1 MKTLYPV
8 LAAAFLFLFSCNSS
22 DSDENADSTKKPSR
36 ILAKAGSLVIGNPL
50 DCGIDGIQIFPV
62 GGNYRPDITELH
74 SYTSSSVS
82 FGFSANT
89 AVLYDTHSN
98 AEYINTDENEYDIR
112 NILFFRMKDGRSS
125 ILFPNNVHILSFSI
139 HKEYPIP
146 LIYYRVVKKDINND
160 SIFNNQDAVTL
171 YISRLNGD
179 SLVQVTPDDEQ
190 FKEYFY
196 YPGTHSI
203 LAKTMININSDSTFN
218 NADETNFRNISL
230 VTPAMGKEIFSRT
243 LRDSLRAK

>member
-1 MKTLYPV
+1 MKTLS
-8 LAAAFLFLFSCNSS
+8 LLFSASLLFLFSC
-22 DSDENADSTKKPSR
+22 DTGENTENTDSTKPPSR

-62 GGNYRPDITELH
+62 GGNYRPDITEA
-74 SYTSSSVS
+74 YSSSAVS
-82 FGFSANT
+82 FGFSANMAT
-89 AVLYDTHSN
+89 SYYDKSSSS
-98 AEYINTDENEYDIR
+98 EYINTDENEYDIR
-112 NILFFRMKDGRSS
+112 NILFFRMKDGGSTT
-125 ILFPNNVHILSFSI
+125 LFPNNVHILSFSI

-160 SIFNNQDAVTL
+160 SIFNNQDAVAL

-196 YPGTHSI
+196 YAGTHSI
-203 LAKTMININSDSTFN
+203 LAKTVINLNNDSTFN
-218 NADETNFRNISL
+218 AADETNFRNISL
-230 VTPAMGKEIFSRT
+230 VTPAMGKEIFSRA

>member
-1 MKTLYPV
+1 MKTLS
-8 LAAAFLFLFSCNSS
+8 LLFSASLLFLFSC
-22 DSDENADSTKKPSR
+22 DTGENTENTDSTKPPSR
-36 ILAKAGSLVIGNPL
+36 ILAKPGSLVIGSPL

-62 GGNYRPDITELH
+62 GGNYRPEVVEGR
-74 SYTSSSVS
+74 SSSSVS
-82 FGFSANT
+82 FGFASNT
-89 AVLYDTHSN
+89 YTLYDAKAN

-112 NILFFRMKDGRSS
+112 NILFFNLKDGSS
-125 ILFPNNVHILSFSI
+125 RALFPDNVHILSFSL

-160 SIFNNQDAVTL
+160 SIFNNQDAVAL

-196 YPGTHSI
+196 YAGTHSI
-203 LAKTMININSDSTFN
+203 LAKTVINLNNDSTFN
-218 NADETNFRNISL
+218 AADETNFRNISL
-230 VTPAMGKEIFSRT
+230 VNPAMGKEIFSRA